1 MTTTSSRVHVALAK
15 NSYDIHIGH
24 DLFTATAN
32 DLSALLAKKQV
43 VIITDANIAP
53 LHLEATEKALAEF
66 AHQTFSFILPAGE
79 ASKSFSTYEN
89 S

>member
-24 DLFTATAN
+24 DLFTAAAD
-32 DLSALLAKKQV
+32 DLSILLAEKQV

-53 LHLEATEKALAEF
+53 LHLQATERHWLN
-66 AHQTFSFILPAGE
+66 LPAKLSVLFCQL
-79 ASKSFSTYEN
+79 AKPVSHSAPMS
-89 S
+89 SS